1 MTVARSV
8 VCLDLIM
15 VVQCYQENLAPKLT
29 KNIQKN
35 CKLQDNQKSKE
46 LEFLRDFFV
55 CLFE

>member
-1 MTVARSV
+1 MPRFNHGGTVLSRKS
-8 VCLDLIM
+8 
-15 VVQCYQENLAPKLT
+15 QKTPKLT

-35 CKLQDNQKSKE
+35 CKLQNNQKSKE